1 MQKEILENKWPLRWK
16 KIKIIIIILYLLAM
30 TWKISSSHKNIEHII
45 ESLNSVLIMLVNFY
59 LILITKNN
67 VQPLH

>member
-1 MQKEILENKWPLRWK
+1 
-16 KIKIIIIILYLLAM
+16 M
-30 TWKISSSHKNIEHII
+30 TWKISSSHKNIEYII
-45 ESLNSVLIMLVNFY
+45 ESLNSVLTMLVNFY